1 MSTPSCLALLT
12 LLVSTPVLAAN
23 DATAGGAERKHAMK
37 MLIVLT
43 SHDQLG
49 NTGRKTGFYLSEL
62 THSLDVFQRAGIEVD
77 LASPKGGLPPM
88 DGVDRG
94 DAINKTFLEDKGW
107 MARLEK
113 TTRLEDVDPSR
124 YDAVYVPGGH
134 GTMYDLPDN
143 ARLQAILAAVYTRG
157 GVVAAVCHGPA
168 ALVNVK
174 LEDGSYLVA
183 GKSVSSFTD
192 EEETAMKLTQAM
204 PFLLES
210 KLRERGGRFGKA
222 PNFKPHV
229 ATAERL
235 VTGQN
240 PASAAGVASE
250 VVRLMR
256 AVPITAPRAAA
267 TVEAR

>member
-1 MSTPSCLALLT
+1 LLALL
-12 LLVSTPVLAAN
+12 VSAPVLAAN
-23 DATAGGAERKHAMK
+23 DAAGGTERKHAMK

-62 THSLDVFQRAGIEVD
+62 THALDVFQRAGIEVD

-94 DAINKTFLEDKGW
+94 DAVNNAFLEDKRW

-113 TTRLEDVDPSR
+113 TARLEDVDPSR

-143 ARLQAILAAVYTRG
+143 ARLQAIISAVYTRG

-174 LEDGSYLVA
+174 LADGSYLVA
-183 GKSVSSFTD
+183 GKSVSSFTN
-192 EEETAMKLTQAM
+192 EEEAAAKLTEVM

-210 KLRERGGRFGKA
+210 KLLERGGRFGKA

-240 PASAAGVASE
+240 PASAAGVANE

-256 AVPITAPRAAA
+256 VVPGTAPRAAA
-267 TVEAR
+267 AAEAR